1 MRTDRPRVTLP
12 SVIGIPIAIVAAI
25 DLPDSQGA
33 ERTFAFM
40 LAVSLSAAV
49 VWVAVSSRH
58 VGRASW
64 LAMGVAGL
72 AAFGPSLSERQ
83 GNLMD
88 AVLGGVFWWL
98 AAALLVLPAGQ
109 AIRAVQRA
117 RRAIR
122 QAPYG
127 ESATGVGPRPR

>member
-1 MRTDRPRVTLP
+1 MLP
-12 SVIGIPIAIVAAI
+12 SAIGIPIAIVAAI
-25 DLPDSQGA
+25 DLPDSHGA

-58 VGRASW
+58 VGRGSW

-72 AAFGPSLSERQ
+72 AAFGLSLSGRQ
-83 GNLMD
+83 GNLVD
-88 AVLGGVFWWL
+88 AVLSGIFWWL
-98 AAALLVLPAGQ
+98 AGALLVLPAGQ
-109 AIRAVQRA
+109 ALRAIQRA
-117 RRAIR
+117 RRAVR

-127 ESATGVGPRPR
+127 RSASRIESRQ